1 MILLMASSVHL
12 KLSANVTQLSSQLY
26 HSSRIKSSGNK
37 SGKNILLI
45 NLRTFLRIRQQ
56 MGVSA
61 DGGNLLII
69 LHIFL
74 IFQ

>member
-1 MILLMASSVHL
+1 MLPNFQVSYTIHREYNQVEISLG
-12 KLSANVTQLSSQLY
+12 
-26 HSSRIKSSGNK
+26 R
-37 SGKNILLI
+37 NILLI

-56 MGVSA
+56 RGVSA